1 MGFARGVVAVL
12 LASTVGST
20 AGCSGDVS
28 HDVRGRGLSIAS
40 LSPTDQAHV
49 YAAAARGAFDTDDPG
64 LSLLLDRRLLPR
76 TIGLAPAGML
86 SDDVVAELR
95 RRGAIKGTCEPK
107 LDSGRG
113 TARCSAALPGYVI
126 RFSPLFAL
134 HGDSTQV
141 YIYAQKYDTPSSGI
155 SQALRFER
163 AYQVVRRGDDWSA
176 AREGRIPKE
185 VRGESK

>member
-1 MGFARGVVAVL
+1 MDFARGVVAVV
-12 LASTVGST
+12 LASSVSII

-28 HDVRGRGLSIAS
+28 HDVRGRGLSLAP
-40 LSPTDQAHV
+40 LSATDQAHV
-49 YAAAARGAFDTDDPG
+49 YAAAARGSFDVDDPG

-76 TIGLAPAGML
+76 TTGLAAAGTI
-86 SDDVVAELR
+86 SPDVVAEMR

-113 TARCSAALPGYVI
+113 TARCSAALPGYVV
-126 RFSPLFAL
+126 RFSPVFAL

-141 YIYAQKYDTPSSGI
+141 YVYAQKYDTPSSGI

-176 AREGRIPKE
+176 VREGRIPKE

>member
-1 MGFARGVVAVL
+1 MDFARGVVAVL
-12 LASTVGST
+12 LAGSVSSL
-20 AGCSGDVS
+20 AACSGDVS

-40 LSPTDQAHV
+40 LPATDQAHV
-49 YAAAARGAFDTDDPG
+49 YAAATRGAFDVDDPG

-76 TIGLAPAGML
+76 TTGLAPAGMI
-86 SDDVVAELR
+86 SNDVVAELR

-113 TARCSAALPGYVI
+113 TARCSAALPGYVV
-126 RFSPLFAL
+126 RFSPVLAL

-141 YIYAQKYDTPSSGI
+141 YVYAQKYDTPSSGI

>member
-12 LASTVGST
+12 LASAVGST

-113 TARCSAALPGYVI
+113 TARCSAALPGY
-126 RFSPLFAL
+126 
-134 HGDSTQV
+134 STQV